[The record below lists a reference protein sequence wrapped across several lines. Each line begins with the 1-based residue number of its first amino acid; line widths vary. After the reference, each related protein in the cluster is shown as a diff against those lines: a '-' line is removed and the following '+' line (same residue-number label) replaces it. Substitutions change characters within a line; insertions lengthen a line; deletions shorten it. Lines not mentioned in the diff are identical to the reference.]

1 MLGGLHI
8 EFSRPQKSQQTQRI
22 QSLFVA
28 VLFQHLPQL
37 MHLRILFLS
46 GVARVAGLSF
56 RSGGGKI
63 VMIVYWVKLHP
74 RIGRVLMIRR
84 CCRHFVG
91 EWGKRNGRATLP
103 TELNRQARTVTDSVC
118 EVEDINAVDAEIFC
132 DRRCTLVA

>member
-56 RSGGGKI
+56 RSGSGEV
-63 VMIVYWVKLHP
+63 VMIVYGV
-74 RIGRVLMIRR
+74 
-84 CCRHFVG
+84 
-91 EWGKRNGRATLP
+91 
-103 TELNRQARTVTDSVC
+103 
-118 EVEDINAVDAEIFC
+118 
-132 DRRCTLVA
+132 